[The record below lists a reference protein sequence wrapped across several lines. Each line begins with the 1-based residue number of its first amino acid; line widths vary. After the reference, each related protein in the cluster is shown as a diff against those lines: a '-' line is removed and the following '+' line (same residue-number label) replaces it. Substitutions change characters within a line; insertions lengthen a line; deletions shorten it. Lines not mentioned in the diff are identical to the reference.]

1 MLQAGCWHRVSWSDT
16 AVIFV
21 VFELNHSTDKVIVV
35 VSVGE
40 VTHLSWSVPDLAQ

>member
-1 MLQAGCWHRVSWSDT
+1 MLQAGCWHHVSWSDT

-21 VFELNHSTDKVIVV
+21 VCQLNHSTDKVIVV

-40 VTHLSWSVPDLAQ
+40 VTHSSWSIPDPAQ